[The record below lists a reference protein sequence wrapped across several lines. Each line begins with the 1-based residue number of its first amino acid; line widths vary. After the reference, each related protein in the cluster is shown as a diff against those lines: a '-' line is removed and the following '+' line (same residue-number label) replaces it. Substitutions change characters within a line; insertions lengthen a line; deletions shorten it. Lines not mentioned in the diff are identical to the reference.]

1 MIRKGEMLG
10 ENNRLISYSTLPS
23 GSANIHPAK
32 RGKHKI
38 FIGMAPGVGKTF
50 RMLDE
55 AHALKREGIDV
66 VIGLLE
72 SHGRK
77 QTAQKAQGLEIIPR
91 KRIVRGAAELTEM
104 DTDAIL
110 ARSPQL
116 ILVDELA
123 HTNVPGSKYEKRYQ
137 DVEEILAAGIDVY
150 STVNIQH
157 LESLNDLVARIT
169 GIVVRERIPDRL
181 LDEADEVVVVDV
193 TPETLQERLKEGKIY
208 APEKIEQSLQNFFQ
222 RRNLIALRELALR
235 EVADNCEE
243 DAIELSNRTAN
254 ANSLSGE
261 VCNIHERVLVCV
273 STYPNSVQLLRR
285 GARIAGYMNAPI
297 YTVFVKDPERFLTRE
312 ESLHIETCERLC
324 KEFGGTFIRVP
335 SNDIAGAI
343 AKVAREYR
351 ITQIVIGESQRSR
364 WKLFVQGSL
373 TQKLVR
379 LLKNID
385 LHIIA
390 TEKTDAQNRQI
401 TEDAPN

>member
-10 ENNRLISYSTLPS
+10 EDNPRVSYSMST
-23 GSANIHPAK
+23 GSANIRPAK

-50 RMLDE
+50 RMLEE

-72 SHGRK
+72 THGRK

-91 KRIVRGAAELTEM
+91 KQIVRGAAELTEM
-104 DTDAIL
+104 DTNAIL

-116 ILVDELA
+116 VLVDELA

-137 DVEEILAAGIDVY
+137 DVEEILVAGIDVY

-157 LESLNDLVARIT
+157 IESLNDLVARIT

-181 LDEADEVVVVDV
+181 LDEADEVLVVDV
-193 TPETLQERLKEGKIY
+193 TPETLEERLKEGKIY
-208 APEKIEQSLQNFFQ
+208 APDKIEQSLQNFFQ
-222 RRNLIALRELALR
+222 KRNLIALRELALR

-243 DAIELSNRTAN
+243 DAVELSNRAAN
-254 ANSLSGE
+254 VNSLAGE
-261 VCNIHERVLVCV
+261 FCNIHERVLVCV

-285 GARIAGYMNAPI
+285 GARIAGYMNAPV
-297 YTVFVKDPERFLTRE
+297 YTVFVKDPDRFLTKE
-312 ESLHIETCERLC
+312 ESLHIEMCEKLC

-335 SNDIAGAI
+335 SRDIGGAI
-343 AKVAREYR
+343 ANVAREYR

-364 WKLFVQGSL
+364 WKLFLQGSL

-379 LLKNID
+379 LLKNVD

-390 TEKTDAQNRQI
+390 TEKTDAQNRLI